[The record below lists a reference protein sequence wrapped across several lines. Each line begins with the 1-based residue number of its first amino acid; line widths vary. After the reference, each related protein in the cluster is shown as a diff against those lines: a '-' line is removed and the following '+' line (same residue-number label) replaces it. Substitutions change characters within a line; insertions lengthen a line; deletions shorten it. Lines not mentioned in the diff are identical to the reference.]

1 MIFRTALADPWCW
14 PASRRG
20 FQRFTF
26 IETAIGLHR
35 KGRAMKAEVAT
46 QIMVVALGFCPL
58 DGVPFVILDGKARF
72 CSPEC
77 RRVWEEI
84 RKTEPPFPNILE
96 LSLKPCEWCDRPYH

>member
-1 MIFRTALADPWCW
+1 
-14 PASRRG
+14 
-20 FQRFTF
+20 
-26 IETAIGLHR
+26 
-35 KGRAMKAEVAT
+35 MKAEVAT

-84 RKTEPPFPNILE
+84 RKTEPPFPNIVE
-96 LSLKPCEWCDRPYH
+96 LSLNSCAWCHRAFVTHRPRQKFCSRGCQSTSYNKTEHAS